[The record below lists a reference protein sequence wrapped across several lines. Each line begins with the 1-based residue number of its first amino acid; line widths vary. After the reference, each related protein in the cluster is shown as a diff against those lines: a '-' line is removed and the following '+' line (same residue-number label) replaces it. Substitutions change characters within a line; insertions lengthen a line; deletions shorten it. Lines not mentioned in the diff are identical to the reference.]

1 MAFDNNY
8 YELIFLHLSFL
19 RNWATTSNNR
29 MWWCKYLKILS
40 QNIQVTECYNL
51 FLGIIHAWALNRQQQ
66 GYFKKKLKKKMHI
79 MVLIGSFCK
88 LWQILRTN
96 SIWRKG
102 MCICDQKFISLSTK
116 MFLVSVLKL
125 SNEVSWKISKERCKE
140 KQTVYAILFI
150 EHYIHSLYQIMSVCS
165 YRL

>member
-8 YELIFLHLSFL
+8 YELIFLHLLFL

-40 QNIQVTECYNL
+40 QNIQVMEHYNL
-51 FLGIIHAWALNRQQQ
+51 FLGIIHAWALNQQQQ
-66 GYFKKKLKKKMHI
+66 GSFKKKLKKKMHI

-96 SIWRKG
+96 STRRNG

-116 MFLVSVLKL
+116 MFLVSVLAFQWSFL
-125 SNEVSWKISKERCKE
+125 ENQQGE
-140 KQTVYAILFI
+140 
-150 EHYIHSLYQIMSVCS
+150 M
-165 YRL
+165 

>member
-1 MAFDNNY
+1 MSFDNIFNY
-8 YELIFLHLSFL
+8 YELIFLHLLFL

-40 QNIQVTECYNL
+40 QNIQVTEHYNL
-51 FLGIIHAWALNRQQQ
+51 FLGIIHAWALNQQQQ
-66 GYFKKKLKKKMHI
+66 GSFKKKLKKKMHI

-96 SIWRKG
+96 STRRNG

-116 MFLVSVLKL
+116 MFLVSVLAFQWSFL
-125 SNEVSWKISKERCKE
+125 ENQQGE
-140 KQTVYAILFI
+140 
-150 EHYIHSLYQIMSVCS
+150 M
-165 YRL
+165 

>member
-8 YELIFLHLSFL
+8 YELIFLHLLFL

-40 QNIQVTECYNL
+40 QNIQVTEHYNL
-51 FLGIIHAWALNRQQQ
+51 FLGIIHAWALNQQQQ
-66 GYFKKKLKKKMHI
+66 GSFKKKLKKKMHI

-96 SIWRKG
+96 STRRNG

-116 MFLVSVLKL
+116 MFLLSVLAFQWSFL
-125 SNEVSWKISKERCKE
+125 ENQQGE
-140 KQTVYAILFI
+140 
-150 EHYIHSLYQIMSVCS
+150 M
-165 YRL
+165 

>member
-1 MAFDNNY
+1 MSFDNIFNY
-8 YELIFLHLSFL
+8 YELIFLHLLFL

-40 QNIQVTECYNL
+40 QNIQVTEHYNL
-51 FLGIIHAWALNRQQQ
+51 FLGIIHAWALNQQQQ
-66 GYFKKKLKKKMHI
+66 GSFKKKLKKKMHI

-96 SIWRKG
+96 STRRNG

-116 MFLVSVLKL
+116 MFLLSVLAFQWSFL
-125 SNEVSWKISKERCKE
+125 ENQQGE
-140 KQTVYAILFI
+140 
-150 EHYIHSLYQIMSVCS
+150 M
-165 YRL
+165 

>member
-1 MAFDNNY
+1 MAFDNY
-8 YELIFLHLSFL
+8 YELIFLHLLFL

-40 QNIQVTECYNL
+40 QNIQVMEHYNL
-51 FLGIIHAWALNRQQQ
+51 FLGIIHAWALNQQQQ
-66 GYFKKKLKKKMHI
+66 GSFKKKLKKKMHI

-96 SIWRKG
+96 STRRNG

-116 MFLVSVLKL
+116 MFLVSVLAFQWSFL
-125 SNEVSWKISKERCKE
+125 ENQQGE
-140 KQTVYAILFI
+140 
-150 EHYIHSLYQIMSVCS
+150 M
-165 YRL
+165 